1 MPDTGMARNL
11 FFFGRSAAAPAPEAV
26 VSGAQLVE
34 RARTG
39 DQEAFNEIYKK
50 FAPMVHGILL
60 SRVPYDEVKDIVQDV
75 FLTAYKNL
83 HSLRDANA
91 FGGWL
96 ARIARNQAVEYY
108 RSSRPTVELADD
120 HSAPRNAG
128 AEAREALSA
137 IRSLPEAYRETLVL
151 RLIEGMTGKE
161 IAEKTGLKPESVRVN
176 LHRGM
181 EMLRQRLGVT
191 VTRK

>member
-1 MPDTGMARNL
+1 MPETGMARNL
-11 FFFGRSAAAPAPEAV
+11 FFFGRSAPAREAASAEAT
-26 VSGAQLVE
+26 LVE

-39 DQEAFNEIYKK
+39 DQEAFNEIYRK

-120 HSAPRNAG
+120 HSAPRSAG
-128 AEAREALSA
+128 AEAREAMSA

-191 VTRK
+191 VTKK